1 MVPIVCYSKSHCALQ
16 SQLWSQKFFCLCSNW
31 PWWHSWKFWG
41 TYASLKLICI
51 TIYIDGYIVLAN
63 SKYTNSMPM
72 NMFQNKRAVVIVLC
86 PSNHILDG
94 ECLVAWLELF
104 FHKGVLGECVI
115 IVPRKQLS
123 DLFFI
128 CYSLSVLCSH
138 TLKWSTT
145 FLTIK
150 ASVGCEGSSKLP
162 DYSCHNWVKTAS
174 DFLPH
179 VNLQTSQLSVSIGLF

>member
-16 SQLWSQKFFCLCSNW
+16 SQLRSQKFFCLCSNW

-86 PSNHILDG
+86 PSDHILDG

-104 FHKGVLGECVI
+104 FSQRCLRWMRNYCAKEAIIRPVLY
-115 IVPRKQLS
+115 L
-123 DLFFI
+123 L
-128 CYSLSVLCSH
+128 LNVLCSH